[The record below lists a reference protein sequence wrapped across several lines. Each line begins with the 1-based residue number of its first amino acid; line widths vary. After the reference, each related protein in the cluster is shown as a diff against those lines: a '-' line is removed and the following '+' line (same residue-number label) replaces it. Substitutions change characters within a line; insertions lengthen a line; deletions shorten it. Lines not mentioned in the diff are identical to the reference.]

1 MATGKVARRADA
13 SEISAL
19 LDSPE
24 VAALIAELEALRW
37 TGRRGY
43 GPRTLVGACLIKSL
57 YGFTTWTR
65 AAALIADHPGLQAA
79 IGGCPS
85 VFACYRFTVKLREH
99 ATVLADC
106 LDRIAAALQAELPGI
121 GTDVAIDGSNL
132 EAFANGHRR
141 LSKHGPERDHY
152 SDPDASWGHRSAI
165 STRGA
170 GSFYGFKLML
180 ACCARTGLPLAWRV
194 ETARRNES
202 LFVAPLLDALTARGY
217 KPETVAA
224 DKAYDSNRVHAECME
239 RDCLPVIPLKGE
251 KGPQV
256 VMPIIEGA
264 TRFNPRIQRHTEQF
278 RDLYAGR
285 AAVEREY
292 GRLKHDYGLAPLRV
306 RGIERAALHADLVML
321 ARLAQALSR
330 ERETVALA
338 A

>member
-13 SEISAL
+13 HEISAL

-24 VAALIAELEALRW
+24 VADLIAELEALRW

-65 AAALIADHPGLQAA
+65 AAALISDHPGLQAA

-106 LDRIAAALQAELPGI
+106 LDRIAASLQAELPGI

-141 LSKHGPERDHY
+141 LSKHGPEREHY

-170 GSFYGFKLML
+170 GSFYGYKLML

-202 LFVAPLLDALTARGY
+202 LFVAPLLDALHARGY
-217 KPETVAA
+217 RPETVAA

-264 TRFNPRIQRHTEQF
+264 TRFNPRVQRHTQRF

-285 AAVEREY
+285 QAVEREY
-292 GRLKHDYGLAPLRV
+292 GRLKHDYGLYPLRV
-306 RGIERAALHADLVML
+306 RSLERVALHADLTML
-321 ARLAQALSR
+321 ARLTQALGR
-330 ERETVALA
+330 ARALPLA

>member
-1 MATGKVARRADA
+1 MASGKVARRADA
-13 SEISAL
+13 GEIAAL

-57 YGFTTWTR
+57 YGFNTWTR
-65 AAALIADHPGLQAA
+65 AAALIADHPGLQIA

-106 LDRIAAALQAELPGI
+106 LDRIAASLQAELPGI

-141 LSKHGPERDHY
+141 LSKHGPEREHY

-170 GSFYGFKLML
+170 GSFYGFKIHL
-180 ACCARTGLPLAWRV
+180 AGCARTGLPLAWRIDV
-194 ETARRNES
+194 ARGRESVYVAPVLARPPARRY
-202 LFVAPLLDALTARGY
+202 R
-217 KPETVAA
+217 PEP
-224 DKAYDSNRVHAECME
+224 S
-239 RDCLPVIPLKGE
+239 G
-251 KGPQV
+251 
-256 VMPIIEGA
+256 
-264 TRFNPRIQRHTEQF
+264 
-278 RDLYAGR
+278 
-285 AAVEREY
+285 
-292 GRLKHDYGLAPLRV
+292 
-306 RGIERAALHADLVML
+306 
-321 ARLAQALSR
+321 S
-330 ERETVALA
+330 
-338 A
+338 